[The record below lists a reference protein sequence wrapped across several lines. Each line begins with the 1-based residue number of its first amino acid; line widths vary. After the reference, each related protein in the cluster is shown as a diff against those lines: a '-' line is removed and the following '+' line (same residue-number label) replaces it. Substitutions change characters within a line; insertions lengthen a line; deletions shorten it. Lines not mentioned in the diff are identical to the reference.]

1 MFENTDSSDDND
13 ESLCKQV
20 LPAPHV
26 DDDPVD
32 MNKVPTTGEEYL
44 RQVRFQASQLP
55 TFQAASKADKNLGTS
70 ASSKTHAWHKLFSM
84 TTNTSSNVTEK
95 HIVSTEWQ
103 NEQSLSFSNV
113 RNDYFQMRDRLRAR
127 TKKTSAP
134 RLRTANDY
142 WKFCFD
148 DNSQLSFLETDDQSD
163 TQHPLPTMAKMII
176 LSQPQLHQLLQHEN
190 DWLKQNGCSLHLAL
204 YMFATL
210 AAVDKPISEDVIY
223 TMRQTC
229 TGWKEIRTKLLNS
242 TDDDDHS
249 VDSTLMKTCDLFIC
263 IIGRYF
269 GQFDLADKNE

>member
-26 DDDPVD
+26 NDDPVD

-44 RQVRFQASQLP
+44 RQ
-55 TFQAASKADKNLGTS
+55 
-70 ASSKTHAWHKLFSM
+70 M

-127 TKKTSAP
+127 TKKNPAP

-148 DNSQLSFLETDDQSD
+148 DNIQLSFLETDDQSD

-229 TGWKEIRTKLLNS
+229 AGWKEIRTKLLNS
-242 TDDDDHS
+242 TDDDHS